1 MLAKIKA
8 WFEAPDD
15 TAPSLTSNEAA
26 TALMVEIMMADH
38 DLDEREETLIVERLR
53 HRADSGE
60 GEDTI
65 RALVEA
71 AKRRQRETH
80 DMFQFTKV
88 INAEYSVDE
97 KVELITDLWRTALA
111 DGAVDKHEEHLI
123 RRINDLLHLHHS
135 HFIQAKLT
143 AQRE

>member
-8 WFEAPDD
+8 WFETPGDAAPG
-15 TAPSLTSNEAA
+15 LTSGEAA

-38 DLDEREETLIVERLR
+38 DLDEREEALIVERLK
-53 HRADSGE
+53 HRAESGE

-65 RALVEA
+65 RALVDA
-71 AKRRQRETH
+71 AKKRQRETH
-80 DMFQFTKV
+80 DMFEFTRV
-88 INAEYSVDE
+88 INDIYCVEQ

-111 DGAVDKHEEHLI
+111 DGEVDKHEEHLI

-135 HFIQAKLT
+135 HFIQAKL
-143 AQRE
+143 AAHQE